1 MSRALVIVLDSFGV
15 GAAHDAAAFGD
26 AGADT
31 LGHIAAACAAGR
43 ADRAGLRAGPL
54 HIPHLERLGLGA
66 LHAAS
71 TGAWAPGLARRE
83 GFAGAHGYGVE
94 SSAGKDTPSGHWELM
109 GLPVP
114 YAWHLFPPGPPAFPQ
129 GLLDSLV
136 REAGLPG
143 VLGNCAASGTEIVE
157 RLGAESVASGKP
169 IVYTSGDSVFQ
180 VAAHEQ
186 AFGLE
191 RLYATC
197 AIARRLVDPL
207 RVGRVI
213 ARPFVGT
220 PGAFRRTTHR
230 HDWTTPPHADTL
242 LDRLVAAGGHVTAI
256 GKIDDIFA
264 HRGTSEHVAAGGNDE
279 VLDATC
285 AAWARARPRS
295 LVFANCVDF
304 DTLYGH
310 RRDVAGY
317 AAALEAFDRRLPQL
331 EALLGAG
338 DLALLSADHGC
349 DPTYRGTDHTREHV
363 PLLAFGPAAPR
374 GALGRRAMADAGAT
388 LAEHLGLAPLAAGT
402 SFLRHG
408 R

>member
-1 MSRALVIVLDSFGV
+1 MTRALVIVLDSFGV
-15 GAAHDAAAFGD
+15 GAAHDAPAFGD
-26 AGADT
+26 PGADT
-31 LGHIAAACAAGR
+31 FGHVAAACAAGR
-43 ADRAGLRAGPL
+43 AGRAGLRDGL
-54 HIPHLERLGLGA
+54 LQVPHLERLGLGA

-71 TGAWAPGLARRE
+71 TGSWAPGLSRRT
-83 GFAGAHGYGVE
+83 GFAGAHGYAVQC
-94 SSAGKDTPSGHWELM
+94 SAGKDTPSGHWELM

-114 YAWHLFPPGPPAFPQ
+114 YAWHLFPPGPPSFPPA
-129 GLLDSLV
+129 LLDDLV
-136 REAGLPG
+136 REASLPG
-143 VLGNCAASGTEIVE
+143 VLGNCAASGTEIVAQ
-157 RLGAESVASGKP
+157 LGAESVASGKP

-197 AIARRLVDPL
+197 RIARRLVDPL

-220 PGAFRRTTHR
+220 PGAFQRTTRR

-264 HRGTSEHVAAGGNDE
+264 HRGTTQHVAAGTNDE
-279 VLDATC
+279 VLDATE
-285 AAWARARPRS
+285 AALRRSGPRS

-317 AAALEAFDRRLPQL
+317 AAALEAFDRRLPAL
-331 EALLGAG
+331 EALLQAG

-363 PLLAFGPAAPR
+363 PVIAFGPAAPR
-374 GALGRRAMADAGAT
+374 GALGRRAMADVGAT

-402 SFLRHG
+402 SFLHHG